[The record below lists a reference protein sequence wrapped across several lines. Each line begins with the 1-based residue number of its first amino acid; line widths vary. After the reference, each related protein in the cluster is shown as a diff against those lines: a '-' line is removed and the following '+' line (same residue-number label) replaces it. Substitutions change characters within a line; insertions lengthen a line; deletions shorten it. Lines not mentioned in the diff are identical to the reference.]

1 MNNFFQDFN
10 LLFSSSLFSSYID
23 WFYNF
28 NCRLLFGVL
37 SFVSTMF
44 VYLLLSSFYFKS
56 KKIEYLF
63 GELLCRV
70 FPTLILVMQ
79 MVPSLSL
86 LYYYGLMNLDRS
98 LTVKVTGHQ

>member
-1 MNNFFQDFN
+1 M
-10 LLFSSSLFSSYID
+10 D

-56 KKIEYLF
+56 KKIEYQF